1 MRPTILLL
9 AGLCT
14 LLPSA
19 VAGAQQRSNEE
30 WLRNCR
36 DNDRGS
42 DQVAFC
48 DVQEF
53 TLGARE
59 RVTVDGRQN
68 GSVSISGWDRS
79 DIVVRARIQAWA
91 ESESDAR
98 ALAGEITIAR
108 DGTIEADG
116 PNGRSWSRRDRRGW
130 AVSYDIS
137 VPRQTDLDIET
148 MNGSVR
154 ITGVRGRLGFDATN
168 GSIVLDD
175 VGGTVRGETTNGSVS
190 IALTGT
196 QWNGSGLEVETT
208 NGAVRITMPDGYNA
222 RLETGTV
229 NGGMNFDFPITVQG
243 KLSRREIATDIGRG
257 GPTIRA
263 TTTNGSV
270 SVRRR

>member
-1 MRPTILLL
+1 MRPSILLL
-9 AGLCT
+9 AGLLVAT
-14 LLPSA
+14 PPAA
-19 VAGAQQRSNEE
+19 VQAQQRSNEE

-36 DNDRGS
+36 DNDRGN
-42 DQVAFC
+42 DQVVFC

-68 GSVSISGWDRS
+68 GSVSITGWDRS

-91 ESESDAR
+91 GSESDAR
-98 ALAGEITIAR
+98 ALAGDITIDR

-116 PNGRSWSRRDRRGW
+116 PDGRMWNRRGW

-154 ITGVRGRLGFDATN
+154 IQGVRGRLAFDATN
-168 GSIVLDD
+168 GSITLED
-175 VGGTVRGETTNGSVS
+175 VGGSVRGETTNGSVNIGLS
-190 IALTGT
+190 GT
-196 QWNGSGLEVETT
+196 QWDGSGLEVETT
-208 NGAVRITMPDGYNA
+208 NGAVRITIPEGYNA

-243 KLSRREIATDIGRG
+243 KFSRREISTNVGRG